1 MSISE
6 EHSLP
11 DGAVSASPVLTSG
24 LGMAGHTVLSI
35 LRRVVAGS
43 LRITLPNGTVAVFGE
58 AGGID
63 ADIQFYN
70 PDVFRRLLF
79 GADLAFAESY
89 MDGDWSTSDMTA
101 LLRLMQRNESTMGHH
116 RMMSAW
122 LRAFLRL
129 RHKLNRN
136 SKRGSR
142 RNIAH
147 HYDLGNAFYQLWLDP
162 TMTYS
167 AALFAGEEDEELET
181 AQSRKYETIAEMA
194 GLREGMEVLEVGCGW
209 GGFATHAA
217 ARHGAR
223 VTGITLSSEQRSYA
237 VASIA
242 QKGLAD
248 SVDIRL
254 VDYRDVSGRFDALVS
269 IEMFEAVGE
278 RYWDRYFATVRKR
291 LKPGG
296 CAVIQTITIAD
307 ERFADY
313 RRSPDFIQKYI
324 FPGGLLPSKAE
335 FRRVSRE
342 HRLDIEEELFFGQ
355 DYAKTLMLWQK
366 KFQSA
371 WPRIRQQGYDPRFKR
386 MWEYYLSYCEAGFSE
401 SIVDVGLF
409 KIRRPD

>member
-1 MSISE
+1 MSLSE

-11 DGAVSASPVLTSG
+11 ERAASASPVLSSG
-24 LGMAGHTVLSI
+24 LGMAGHTVFSI

-43 LRITLPNGTVAVFGE
+43 LRITLPNGNVVVFGE
-58 AGGID
+58 AGGIH
-63 ADIQFYN
+63 ADIQFHS
-70 PDVFRRLLF
+70 PEVFRRLLF

-89 MDGDWSTSDMTA
+89 MDGDWSTSNMTA
-101 LLRLMQRNESTMGHH
+101 LLCLMQRNEETMGHH
-116 RMMSAW
+116 RMMSGW
-122 LRAFLRL
+122 LRALLRL
-129 RHKLNRN
+129 RHRLNRN

-147 HYDLGNAFYQLWLDP
+147 HYDLGNAFYRLWLDP

-167 AALFAGEEDEELET
+167 AALFDGAGDLELEA
-181 AQSRKYETIAEMA
+181 AQNRKYETIARMA
-194 GLREGMEVLEVGCGW
+194 ELRQGSEVLEIGCGW
-209 GGFATHAA
+209 GGFATNAA

-223 VTGITLSSEQRSYA
+223 VTGITLSSEQRSFA
-237 VASIA
+237 VESVA

-248 SVDIRL
+248 SIDIRL
-254 VDYRDVSGRFDALVS
+254 IDYRDVSGRFDALVS

-278 RYWDRYFATVRKR
+278 RYWDRYFTTVRKR

-307 ERFADY
+307 ERFANY

-324 FPGGLLPSKAE
+324 FPGGLLPSKEE
-335 FRRVSRE
+335 FRRLSRE
-342 HRLDIEEELFFGQ
+342 HRLSIEEEHFFGQ
-355 DYAKTLMLWQK
+355 DYAKTLMIWQQR
-366 KFQSA
+366 FQSA
-371 WPRIRQQGYDPRFKR
+371 WPRIRQQGYDTRFKR